1 MRRKRELNAPTD
13 MLLVQSI
20 QITDKFGFDEQQSRK
35 SSIGGYSEN
44 NETEFTTANP
54 GRGFC
59 VNAFGRYYLLKECN
73 INKENYKYL

>member
-1 MRRKRELNAPTD
+1 

-35 SSIGGYSEN
+35 SNIGGYSDN
-44 NETEFTTANP
+44 NETEFTTTNP

-59 VNAFGRYYLLKECN
+59 VNAFGKLCFHISVFKRWKDGNIDLWCTYLM
-73 INKENYKYL
+73 